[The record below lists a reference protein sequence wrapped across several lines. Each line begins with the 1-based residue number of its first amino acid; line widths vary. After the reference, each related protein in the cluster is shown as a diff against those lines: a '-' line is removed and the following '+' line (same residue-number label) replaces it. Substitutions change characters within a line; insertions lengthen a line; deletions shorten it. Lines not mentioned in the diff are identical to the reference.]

1 MTRTVSKPNVTD
13 GTHHPAKVIN
23 TIAEFE
29 AIKPGDIYRVGLDG
43 NWWPWRIVL
52 DQFEPLGP
60 AAFITDTVDHYDDR
74 ILTDFSRVEPEL
86 VIEFKEAIVNA

>member
-1 MTRTVSKPNVTD
+1 MTRTASKPNVTD
-13 GTHHPAKVIN
+13 GTHHSAKVIN

-29 AIKPGDIYRVGLDG
+29 AIKPGDIYRVGRDD

-52 DQFEPLGP
+52 ERFEPLGP

-74 ILTDFSRVEPEL
+74 ILTDFSLTEPDVVVEL
-86 VIEFKEAIVNA
+86 KEKIDA